1 LRRNDGLKQ
10 GSQGLEMASLRAS
23 KSMIAVGQ
31 ADSGQAKGSGGPT
44 KQNEDGSP

>member
-23 KSMIAVGQ
+23 KSMIAVAQ
-31 ADSGQAKGSGGPT
+31 ADQGQAKGNRGLT
-44 KQNEDGSP
+44 KQEEDGSP